1 MYTLLLIRYS
11 EIALKGKNR
20 RFFTNMLEANIR
32 SSLREM
38 PDCRLFRQDGR
49 LFVRVRSPDVGICL
63 DRLGKVFG
71 IVSVSPVHLTARSP
85 ESIREEALS
94 VFREKA
100 RAGLRFKVQTKRA
113 DKSFPLT
120 SQEVSSSVGAW
131 LLQNIPGLVVDV
143 HSPEQLLEIE
153 IREKEAYIFT
163 EKIPGPGG
171 LPVGVSGKALLLISG
186 GIDSPVA
193 GWMTMKRG
201 VTLEAL
207 HFHSFPFTSER
218 SLEKVLDLGRI
229 LAGWGGSLQ
238 LHVAHFTKIQQELR
252 AKAPDKLLVTLMRRM
267 MFRVAGR
274 LAERTGALALVTG
287 ENLGQ
292 VASQTLESLKVIE
305 HVAALPVLRPLIG
318 FDKEEIIALARR
330 IRTYPVSILPFED
343 CCTIFVPP
351 HPETRP
357 ELSATAAAEAP
368 LDTEGLVSSCLE
380 TIETHILSR

>member
-1 MYTLLLIRYS
+1 MRSLLLVRYG

-20 RFFTNMLEANIR
+20 RFFINRLQENIVAG
-32 SSLREM
+32 LRDIEG
-38 PDCRLFRQDGR
+38 CRLLRFDGR
-49 LFVRVRSPDVGICL
+49 LFVEVGPADVLKCREKLSKI
-63 DRLGKVFG
+63 FG
-71 IVSVSPVHLTARSP
+71 IVSVSPVLGAQNSL
-85 ESIREEALS
+85 ESIREAALTA
-94 VFREKA
+94 FRGKA
-100 RAGLRFKVQTKRA
+100 RPGLRFKVETKRV
-113 DKSFPLT
+113 DKRFPLT
-120 SQEVSSSVGAW
+120 SPEVSSSVGAW

-153 IREKEAYIFT
+153 IREKEAYLFT
-163 EKIPGPGG
+163 EKFPGPGG

-207 HFHSFPFTSER
+207 HFHSPPFTSER
-218 SLEKVLDLGRI
+218 SLEKVMDLCRV
-229 LAGWGGSLQ
+229 LADWGGSLR
-238 LHVAHFTKIQQELR
+238 LHVAHFTKIQQEIL
-252 AKAPDKLLVTLMRRM
+252 AKTPEKLLVTLLRRM

-274 LAERTGALALVTG
+274 LAERSGALALVTG

-292 VASQTLESLKVIE
+292 VASQTLESLKAIE
-305 HVAALPVLRPLIG
+305 QVAALPVLRPLIG

-330 IRTYPVSILPFED
+330 LHTYPVSIRPYED

-357 ELSATAAAEAP
+357 GLAAVAAAEKA
-368 LDTEGLVSSCLE
+368 LDTEGLVSACLE
-380 TIETHILSR
+380 TIETHVLSR